1 MWKIGN
7 VEIKNRI
14 VFAPMAGISNESFR
28 KIIKSMNPGLI
39 YSEMISNMGIIYN
52 SKNTID
58 MLKINDKERPISI
71 QIFGSDEETFIQAAK
86 YIEENIHPDIID
98 INMGCPVPK
107 VALKS
112 QAGSNLLKNPDKIY
126 KIVSSVVNTVNIP
139 VTVKIRAGWNKNSI
153 NCVKV
158 AKTIENAGASA
169 IAIHPRT
176 REQGYTGNADWTLIK
191 KVKDAVNIPVIGNG
205 DVKTIKDAKKM
216 LEETGCDAVMIGRAT
231 IGNPWFIK
239 ECVEYVENNNIID
252 KPTYKERID
261 MLVKHY
267 EILKKDTNPKKALL
281 DIKTHA
287 LAYLKYIPNS
297 KELKQE
303 IACSK
308 TEDEFDNCI
317 KKLYN
322 HIKCINCENNKNTD
336 NSL

>member
-58 MLKINDKERPISI
+58 MLKINDEERPISI
-71 QIFGSDEETFIQAAK
+71 QIFGSDEETFVKAAK

-112 QAGSNLLKNPDKIY
+112 QAGSNLLKNPNKIY
-126 KIVSSVVNTVNIP
+126 KIVSAVVNTVNIP
-139 VTVKIRAGWNKNSI
+139 VTVKIRAGWDKNSI
-153 NCVKV
+153 NCVEV
-158 AKTIENAGASA
+158 AKIIEKAGASS

-176 REQGYTGNADWTLIK
+176 REQGYTGNADWILIK
-191 KVKDAVNIPVIGNG
+191 KVKEAVNIPVIGNG
-205 DVKTIKDAKKM
+205 DVKTIEAAKRM
-216 LEETGCDAVMIGRAT
+216 LEDTGCDAVMIGRAA

-267 EILKKDTNPKKALL
+267 ETLKKDTNPRKALL

-308 TEDEFDNCI
+308 TEDEFNECI
-317 KKLYN
+317 KKLYK